1 MSSVTKLVES
11 FSVFE
16 PLDDPRAPN
25 SLHPL
30 LSLIAIAVCATV
42 AGCDSYADVERFA
55 HMRRHWFAEFL
66 DLPQGI
72 PSHDTFSR
80 VFARLD
86 TAQFFLC
93 VQRWLSA
100 VSDSLDGQTVAI
112 DGKTLRGS
120 FDTAAGRSPLHL
132 VSAWA
137 CGQRLSLGQ
146 IAVDQKSNEI
156 TAVPQL
162 LELLELRG
170 AVVTLDAMH
179 CQRETAQA
187 IVAREAEY
195 VITLKDNQPTLLA
208 DVSAHFIDLAERDY
222 SPTEVKRHKTV
233 EKSHGRWERRE
244 YYVCQLPESLRRKH
258 RWSGLRT
265 IGMVYRER
273 TTGEAV
279 QTETSYFISSLPA
292 RVRTLSKHVRD
303 HWGIENRLHWS
314 LDVTFSEDR
323 SRIRKGDGP
332 EIAATLRRLA
342 LSIVQQDT
350 TLKESLRGKRLMAG
364 WNEQVLARMIT
375 AFGR

>member
-55 HMRRHWFAEFL
+55 RMRRHWFAEFL

-93 VQRWLSA
+93 VQGWLSA

>member
-1 MSSVTKLVES
+1 MASVTKLVES

-16 PLDDPRAPN
+16 PLDDPRAAN
-25 SLHPL
+25 CLHPL

-42 AGCDSYADVERFA
+42 AGCDSYADIERFA
-55 HMRRHWFAEFL
+55 HLRRLWFAEFL
-66 DLPQGI
+66 DLQRGI

-93 VQRWLSA
+93 VQRWLAA
-100 VSDSLDGQTVAI
+100 VGEPLEGQTVAI

-137 CGQRLSLGQ
+137 CGQRLLLGQ

-170 AVVTLDAMH
+170 AVVTLDALH

-187 IVAREAEY
+187 LVAREADY
-195 VITLKDNQPTLLA
+195 VITLKDNQPALLA
-208 DVSAHFIDLAERDY
+208 DVSAHFIDLGERDY
-222 SPTEVKRHKTV
+222 APAEVKRHRTT
-233 EKSHGRWERRE
+233 EKGHGRLERRE
-244 YYVCQLPESLRRKH
+244 YYVCRLPEPLRRKH
-258 RWSGLRT
+258 RWPGLRT

-273 TTGEAV
+273 TQGDQV

-292 RVRTLSKHVRD
+292 KVRQLAGHVRT
-303 HWGIENRLHWS
+303 HWSIENRLHWS

-332 EIAATLRRLA
+332 EITGTLRRLA
-342 LSIVQQDT
+342 LSILQQDT

-364 WNEQVLARMIT
+364 WDEQVLARILL

>member
-1 MSSVTKLVES
+1 MASITKLVES

-16 PLDDPRAPN
+16 PLDDPRAGN

-42 AGCDSYADVERFA
+42 AGCDSYADMERFA
-55 HMRRHWFAEFL
+55 CMRSRWFGEFL
-66 DLPQGI
+66 DLPRGI

-93 VQRWLSA
+93 VQHWLTS
-100 VSDSLDGQTVAI
+100 VSESLEGQTVAI

-120 FDTAAGRSPLHL
+120 FDAAAGRSPLHL
-132 VSAWA
+132 VGAWA

-146 IAVDQKSNEI
+146 IAIDQKSNEI

-208 DVSAHFIDLAERDY
+208 DVSDHFIDLAERDY
-222 SPTEVKRHKTV
+222 SPAEVKRHTTV
-233 EKSHGRWERRE
+233 EKSHGRLERRE
-244 YYVCQLPESLRRKH
+244 YYVCPLPEWLRRKH
-258 RWSGLRT
+258 RWHGLRT

-273 TTGEAV
+273 TTGENV
-279 QTETSYFISSLPA
+279 QTETSYFISSLSA
-292 RVRTLSKHVRD
+292 RVRTLAKHIRA

-332 EIAATLRRLA
+332 EIAGTLRRLA
-342 LSIVQQDT
+342 LSILQQDT

-364 WNEQVLARMIT
+364 WNEQVLARMILGF
-375 AFGR
+375 AR

>member
-1 MSSVTKLVES
+1 M
-11 FSVFE
+11 
-16 PLDDPRAPN
+16 
-25 SLHPL
+25 
-30 LSLIAIAVCATV
+30 
-42 AGCDSYADVERFA
+42 
-55 HMRRHWFAEFL
+55 
-66 DLPQGI
+66 
-72 PSHDTFSR
+72 
-80 VFARLD
+80 
-86 TAQFFLC
+86 
-93 VQRWLSA
+93 
-100 VSDSLDGQTVAI
+100 
-112 DGKTLRGS
+112 
-120 FDTAAGRSPLHL
+120 
-132 VSAWA
+132 SAWA

-179 CQRETAQA
+179 CQPTAQA

>member
-1 MSSVTKLVES
+1 MASVTKLVES
-11 FSVFE
+11 FAVFE

-42 AGCDSYADVERFA
+42 AGCDSYADIERFA
-55 HMRRHWFAEFL
+55 HIRRRWFAEFL

-86 TAQFFLC
+86 TSQFFLC

-100 VSDSLDGQTVAI
+100 VSEPLEGQTVAI

-120 FDTAAGRSPLHL
+120 FDTAAGHSPLHL

-146 IAVDQKSNEI
+146 IAVDHKSNEI

-162 LELLELRG
+162 LELLELQG

-187 IVAREAEY
+187 IVARQADY

-222 SPTEVKRHKTV
+222 APAEVKRHKTV
-233 EKSHGRWERRE
+233 EKGHGRLERRE
-244 YYVCQLPESLRRKH
+244 YYVCPLPESLRRKH
-258 RWSGLRT
+258 RWQGLRT

-273 TTGEAV
+273 TNGEKL
-279 QTETSYFISSLPA
+279 QTETSYFISSLSA
-292 RVRTLSKHVRD
+292 RVRTLAGHVRD
-303 HWGIENRLHWS
+303 HWGIENRLHWT

-332 EIAATLRRLA
+332 EIASTLRRLA
-342 LSIVQQDT
+342 LSILQQDT

-364 WNEQVLARMIT
+364 WNEQVLARILLG
-375 AFGR
+375 FGR